1 MYGGVEYW
9 CICSDNYASPQM
21 DSIEPMQVDEEGA
34 PSHSSEF
41 SVENPNFDL
50 EAYSN
55 AYAGLTRVRRLTFIS
70 KHCTSLRIDALK

>member
-1 MYGGVEYW
+1 
-9 CICSDNYASPQM
+9 M

-41 SVENPNFDL
+41 NIENPNFDL

-55 AYAGLTRVRRLTFIS
+55 SYSGLAQVKRLMFIA
-70 KHCTSLRIDALK
+70 KHSTGLRTDALK

>member
-1 MYGGVEYW
+1 
-9 CICSDNYASPQM
+9 M
-21 DSIEPMQVDEEGA
+21 DSIEPMQVDEEGG
-34 PSHSSEF
+34 PSHSSSEF

-70 KHCTSLRIDALK
+70 KHCISLRIDALK